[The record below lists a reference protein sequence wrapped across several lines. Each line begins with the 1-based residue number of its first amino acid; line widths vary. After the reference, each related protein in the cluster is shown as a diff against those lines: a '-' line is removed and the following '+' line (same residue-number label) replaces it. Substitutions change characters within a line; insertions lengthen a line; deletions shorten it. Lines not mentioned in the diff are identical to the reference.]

1 MTTTLDYTNS
11 IYQTS
16 INDFYNGVLK
26 IGTNGFYGTGNLLY
40 DGRTILT
47 AAHVFDG
54 LSSDTKTIY
63 LYDSVKNFT
72 LSAKVTIYP
81 SYDSRNIN
89 GDLAL
94 VTFDTNFTN
103 IYNRYQIYRD
113 SNEISKNY
121 TAVGYGDVGTGN
133 SGALDLST
141 IYKLK
146 TTNTFDADFK
156 TLMDD
161 SGTRLSWSPKKDTIL
176 ISDFDNGNSSTDI
189 IAYLSHNQNLG
200 TGFTEG
206 IIASGDS
213 GGAAFINNQIAGVAS
228 YTTKLTSYGAV
239 GDINNYLDSSFG
251 EIAAYQ
257 RVSYYSEFIDQTIR
271 ANLPNA
277 PKSKSE
283 VKKIVS
289 EDEAYVYFMVEFLPL
304 RNSVND
310 IVSIDYTTLNGT
322 AKAGEDFIATSGKLN
337 IYQDESYAIVAVE
350 LINDNIKESNE
361 NFYLEISNPNYGSF
375 GYGVLTLTAV
385 RTIVDDDFIA

>member
-54 LSSDTKTIY
+54 LSSGTKIIY
-63 LYDSVKNFT
+63 LYDGVKNFT
-72 LSAKVTIYP
+72 LNAKVKIYP

-121 TAVGYGDVGTGN
+121 TAVGYGDFGTGN

-228 YTTKLTSYGAV
+228 YTTKLTSYGA

>member
-54 LSSDTKTIY
+54 LSSGTKIIY
-63 LYDSVKNFT
+63 LYDGVKNFT
-72 LSAKVTIYP
+72 LNAKVKIYP
-81 SYDSRNIN
+81 YYDSRNIN

-228 YTTKLTSYGAV
+228 YTTKLTSYGA

>member
-54 LSSDTKTIY
+54 LSSGTKIIY
-63 LYDSVKNFT
+63 LYDGVKNFT
-72 LSAKVTIYP
+72 LNAKVKIYP

-277 PKSKSE
+277 QKTKSE

-337 IYQDESYAIVAVE
+337 I
-350 LINDNIKESNE
+350 
-361 NFYLEISNPNYGSF
+361 
-375 GYGVLTLTAV
+375 
-385 RTIVDDDFIA
+385 